1 MVVIRLIR
9 FQFVVAAS
17 LLLSIGCTTDDSDT
31 INQQKSDKAETG
43 ATHAYLSEMI
53 HEMNAEKNPQNH
65 INNIRS
71 YALENFNRL
80 TSEEVKLIRHSNP
93 KIYKSSTTLEY
104 CFVWFL
110 SNNGGCLEVVAT
122 PPPTCTPVAV
132 FRRDRVYFP

>member
-71 YALENFNRL
+71 YALDNFNNL
-80 TSEEVKLIRHSNP
+80 TDEEFSLIQSSSS
-93 KIYKSSTTLEY
+93 KIYKNSNTLEY
-104 CFVWFL
+104 CFVWTL
-110 SNNGGCLEVVAT
+110 PKNTGCLEVVAT
-122 PPPTCTPVAV
+122 PPPACMPIAV
-132 FRRDRVYFP
+132 FKRDRVYFP